1 MNTRQLVS
9 ALLLISLSLAFAPA
23 RSEYL
28 PSKVVYDVSTPDP
41 EELNRLLDRA
51 ALLQIMYDN
60 DPFEA
65 SIVLVIHEGAVPLF
79 ARGEHERLMQRT
91 ASLAVAEIIE
101 FRLCRA
107 SARMQGYDTSDFH
120 EFVTVVPMA
129 DAEIVQ
135 LQREDYAYLR

>member
-1 MNTRQLVS
+1 MNTRQIVS
-9 ALLLISLSLAFAPA
+9 ALLLLSFIFAVAPA
-23 RSEYL
+23 RSEYQ
-28 PSKVVYDVSTPDP
+28 PSRVVYDVSTPDA

-51 ALLQIMYDN
+51 ALLQVMYDN

-65 SIVLVIHEGAVPLF
+65 SIVLVVHEGAVPLF
-79 ARGEHERLMQRT
+79 ARGEHERLMQRA
-91 ASLAVAEIIE
+91 ASLAVAEIIR

-107 SARMQGYDTSDFH
+107 SARIQGYDSSDFH

-135 LQREDYAYLR
+135 LQQEGYAYLR